1 MLAADRLAQAQGVS
15 RDELDAVALRSQQR
29 AAAGEAQPATFAS
42 RITLD
47 ASAADECVRPQTSR
61 QSLSAMQPGFA
72 ALAAQYADALD
83 GPLDHRHTIGHA
95 PPVCDGA
102 GLALIG
108 CEPLPGERPRARIR
122 GYAESG
128 GDPHASLLAGFTAME
143 RVLQRTGLT
152 LADFD
157 RIEFMEAF
165 AVVIAKFLRDCPVDA
180 DRVNVAGGHIARGHP
195 MGATGAILVS
205 TLLDQLDVAGGTL
218 GLVVGTGAA
227 GVGSAMV
234 IERLA

>member
-1 MLAADRLAQAQGVS
+1 MRTLPSVLAPD
-15 RDELDAVALRSQQR
+15 
-29 AAAGEAQPATFAS
+29 
-42 RITLD
+42 
-47 ASAADECVRPQTSR
+47 
-61 QSLSAMQPGFA
+61 
-72 ALAAQYADALD
+72 
-83 GPLDHRHTIGHA
+83 
-95 PPVCDGA
+95 
-102 GLALIG
+102 
-108 CEPLPGERPRARIR
+108 
-122 GYAESG
+122 
-128 GDPHASLLAGFTAME
+128 ASLLAGFTAME